1 MDLDASVLWD
11 FAGEVAGRIAGASPS
26 VPATVTRVDAD
37 GTVWVTTGDGTEAPA
52 ATSSVGV
59 SVGDTVSVQW
69 SGARMG
75 VTGNRTDPSAGERA
89 VGAVRRVAASAAR
102 AASGAQAIAEAV
114 GQHFWADGSGA
125 HVSTDPGDATGER
138 NILMNSLGILLRQ
151 GATWLASFSDS
162 AVAFYDGLGNT
173 ADNILAQFGIVQ
185 DTNPRTGQAQDMQ
198 SMGLGDGFRI
208 RTGYTEVTVGDETLT
223 DVDTIIRSERTNAG
237 EGATLHLSAKESAS
251 GATNSAY
258 MMLAG
263 TEASGE
269 PIPHATV
276 GAGGSGV
283 SDHITVGYVDDGGYI
298 GNGIQLSVAGNNS
311 AMGVEFGTVSDTYQ
325 FAQLDAVPWRN
336 ALGIRAGS
344 VAALGN
350 TAAGAYKDKS
360 VSFGTEM
367 GSAYEFV
374 SAPVVVVGFKSD
386 SSAGTFGRCCV
397 SAHSVTTTGFTLR
410 FFNGDSSNRNPEF
423 YWIAIGV
430 RASQL

>member
-1 MDLDASVLWD
+1 MATQTGSIDLA
-11 FAGEVAGRIAGASPS
+11 
-26 VPATVTRVDAD
+26 
-37 GTVWVTTGDGTEAPA
+37 
-52 ATSSVGV
+52 
-59 SVGDTVSVQW
+59 
-69 SGARMG
+69 
-75 VTGNRTDPSAGERA
+75 
-89 VGAVRRVAASAAR
+89 AAR
-102 AASGAQAIAEAV
+102 AAAGTATTYITDFGDDGITVHPEGETDSYSRID
-114 GQHFWADGSGA
+114 ADGMEVVADGTSVAQFGA
-125 HVSTDPGDATGER
+125 TARIGAASDVHVSIDSDSMDVEDGTDA
-138 NILMNSLGILLRQ
+138 
-151 GATWLASFSDS
+151 LAS
-162 AVAFYDGLGNT
+162 
-173 ADNILAQFGIVQ
+173 FGIVQ

-198 SMGLGDGFRI
+198 SMVLGDGFRI

-350 TAAGAYKDKS
+350 TAGGAYKDKS
-360 VSFGTEM
+360 VSFGTEL
-367 GSAYEFV
+367 GSAFEFV
-374 SAPVVVVGFKSD
+374 SPPAVVVGFKSD

-423 YWIAIGV
+423 FWIAIGT

>member
-11 FAGEVAGRIAGASPS
+11 LAGEVVGRALPS
-26 VPATVTRVDAD
+26 GRSVLATVSRVDAD
-37 GTVWVTTGDGTEAPA
+37 GTVWVTTGDGMEAPA

-75 VTGNRTDPSAGERA
+75 VTGNSSDPSAGECA

-102 AASGAQAIAEAV
+102 AARGAKAIAEAV
-114 GQHFWADGSGA
+114 GQHFWADGNGV

-173 ADNILAQFGIVQ
+173 ASNVLAQFGIVQ
-185 DTNPRTGQAQDMQ
+185 ESNPRTGQAQDMR
-198 SMGLGDGFRI
+198 GLDLGEGFGVRA
-208 RTGYTEVTVGDETLT
+208 GYTDYSGDTFIDAVMRAVRTEV
-223 DVDTIIRSERTNAG
+223 G
-237 EGATLHLSAKESAS
+237 EGASLRLMASEAGGSARVDVR
-251 GATNSAY
+251 GP
-258 MMLAG
+258 
-263 TEASGE
+263 EASGE
-269 PIPHATV
+269 GSAQVGVATDDASV
-276 GAGGSGV
+276 
-283 SDHITVGYVDDGGYI
+283 TVGYVDSGGY
-298 GNGIQLSVAGNNS
+298 VTH
-311 AMGVEFGTVSDTYQ
+311 GVQVEAHDGTSSTEVIFGVVGSGGAYAD
-325 FAQLDAVPWRN
+325 LDAVPWRN

-350 TAAGAYKDKS
+350 TAGGAYKDKS
-360 VSFGTEM
+360 VSFGTEL
-367 GSAYEFV
+367 GSAFEFT

-397 SAHSVTTTGFTLR
+397 SAHSITTTGFTLR

-423 YWIAIGV
+423 YWIAIGT

>member
-11 FAGEVAGRIAGASPS
+11 LAGEVAGRIAGASPS

-75 VTGNRTDPSAGERA
+75 VTGNSSDPSAGSKA
-89 VGAVRRVAASAAR
+89 LSVVRRVAASAAG
-102 AASGAQAIAEAV
+102 AAGGARAIAEAV
-114 GQHFWADGSGA
+114 GQHFWADGNGA
-125 HVSTDPGDATGER
+125 HVSTDPNDATGER

-162 AVAFYDGLGNT
+162 AVTFYDGLGNT

-185 DTNPRTGQAQDMQ
+185 EPNPRTGQVGAMQ
-198 SMGLGDGFRI
+198 GLDLGEGLGVRAQ
-208 RTGYTEVTVGDETLT
+208 YTTY
-223 DVDTIIRSERTNAG
+223 G
-237 EGATLHLSAKESAS
+237 EGTEYESTYVDGIVRARATGTYDGALLRLMAEESGGSARIDLE
-251 GATNSAY
+251 GP
-258 MMLAG
+258 
-263 TEASGE
+263 EASGE
-269 PIPHATV
+269 GSAQATIDTGDASV
-276 GAGGSGV
+276 
-283 SDHITVGYVDDGGYI
+283 IVGYAEDGGYI
-298 GNGIQLSVAGNNS
+298 EHGIRLGASNGNASIMAAFGAAG
-311 AMGVEFGTVSDTYQ
+311 AYPYADLGDP
-325 FAQLDAVPWRN
+325 APWRN

-367 GSAYEFV
+367 GSAYEFA